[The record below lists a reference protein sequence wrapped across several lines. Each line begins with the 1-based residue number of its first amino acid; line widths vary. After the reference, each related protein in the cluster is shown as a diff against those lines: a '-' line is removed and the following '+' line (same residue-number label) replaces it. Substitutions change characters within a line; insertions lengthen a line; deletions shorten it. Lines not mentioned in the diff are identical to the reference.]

1 MADEPSVL
9 TWQDG
14 RVGRIRLN
22 RPNALNA
29 LDLGMIRLIRG
40 ALETWRHQPR
50 VHAVVVDGAGD
61 RAYCSGGD
69 IRAMRAHSLAGE
81 YDRVETFFREE
92 YALNLFIAEY
102 PKPYV
107 ALIDGVCMGGGIG
120 VAVHGRIR
128 VATEA
133 ALLAM
138 PETAIGFFPDIGASW
153 FLPRL
158 PGALGMF
165 LSLTGT
171 RLRGADAVH
180 AGLATH
186 YVPRAALPEL
196 AAAIARD
203 GVATVAEHAASLPPF
218 SLAPHRDAIDRCFG
232 ADSVAGIVRG
242 LEAEDSDWA
251 RETLATLR
259 QMSPASVLWSFALLR
274 RGADSSLAEALQA
287 ELALTRRVVRH
298 PDYLEGVRAMVVDKD
313 RKPRW
318 KAARIED
325 VDPAE
330 IAAVFA

>member
-29 LDLGMIRLIRG
+29 LDLEMIRAIRG
-40 ALETWRHQPR
+40 ALETWRGQPR

-69 IRAMRAHSLAGE
+69 IRAVRAHSLAGE
-81 YDRVETFFREE
+81 YDAVETFFREE
-92 YALNLFIAEY
+92 YALNLMIAEY

-158 PGALGMF
+158 PGSLGMF

-186 YVPRAALPEL
+186 YVPRAALPGL
-196 AAAIARD
+196 AAAVARD
-203 GVATVAEHAASLPPF
+203 GVAVVAEHAAPLPPF
-218 SLAPHRDAIDRCFG
+218 TLAPHREAIDRGFG
-232 ADSVAGIVRG
+232 ADSVGGILRQ
-242 LEAEDSDWA
+242 LEAEDTEWS
-251 RETLATLR
+251 REILATLR
-259 QMSPASVLWSFALLR
+259 QMSPASVSWSFALVR
-274 RGADSSLAEALQA
+274 RGAESSLAEALQR
-287 ELALTRRVVRH
+287 ELALTRKVVRH

-318 KAARIED
+318 HAARIED
-325 VDPAE
+325 VGPAE
-330 IAAVFA
+330 TAAMFA